1 MTDKLIQLPEVEWFC
16 ATTGRFDGFAFLRFA
31 PNESMTFLIRNIITG
46 IEGVKDS
53 ETFICL
59 VEHKKIYQGW
69 GSTEIKKILLELHK
83 LENVLEY
90 ATGRLRHVFH
100 QLMMLI
106 KEADLAKE
114 DKLKKK
120 ATQAPK
126 AKRTAKAT
134 NQ

>member
-1 MTDKLIQLPEVEWFC
+1 M
-16 ATTGRFDGFAFLRFA
+16 
-31 PNESMTFLIRNIITG
+31 
-46 IEGVKDS
+46 
-53 ETFICL
+53 
-59 VEHKKIYQGW
+59 

-90 ATGRLRHVFH
+90 ATGRLRHVSH

-120 ATQAPK
+120 ATQKPSSQQKLQTSESWRFAI
-126 AKRTAKAT
+126 KR
-134 NQ
+134 